1 MESHNR
7 KPPKQSSRRLN
18 PYVTVAGVALALI
31 ALSYLS
37 GFRGVGSGS
46 TARDEETAAEPQRQ
60 SASAAEGQGPI
71 EVTEADF
78 QDVVLGAK
86 VPVLVDFW
94 APWCGPCAM
103 IEPILEHLTERHPG
117 QVKVARVN
125 VDQNSHLAT
134 KYRAEAIP
142 LVVIINDGQEVHR
155 SVGAAPGVENA
166 LASALDEALGK

>member
-1 MESHNR
+1 MESQSKR
-7 KPPKQSSRRLN
+7 LPRQSSRRGN
-18 PYVTVAGVALALI
+18 PYLTVAAIALALI
-31 ALSYLS
+31 ALSYFS
-37 GFRGVGSGS
+37 GFRGVDSVS
-46 TARDEETAAEPQRQ
+46 TTRDEETANKPQRG
-60 SASAAEGQGPI
+60 SASTAEGQGPI

-78 QDVVLGAK
+78 QDVVLEAE

-103 IEPILEHLTERHPG
+103 IEPILEHLAERYPG

-125 VDQNSHLAT
+125 VDRNPHLAM